1 MTKNT
6 RENIGAILWAI
17 LIFSALEFIFLMA
30 YLYGHNLTGLL
41 IK

>member
-17 LIFSALEFIFLMA
+17 FIFSALEFLFLMA